1 MDGRKFAQVPM
12 GLPGVTAAARV
23 LVGAGYEW
31 TTHPCLGFSRRSGR
45 GLRIHAVP
53 GQPLR
58 EDPRHLGCCL
68 RVRLQP
74 ARPPPPRRMRL
85 IRMRADV
92 GEPVP
97 MGWRAAE

>member
-45 GLRIHAVP
+45 RPSESMLCPASRCAKIHATWGAVC
-53 GQPLR
+53 GSGSSR
-58 EDPRHLGCCL
+58 R
-68 RVRLQP
+68 
-74 ARPPPPRRMRL
+74 ARRPH
-85 IRMRADV
+85 
-92 GEPVP
+92 
-97 MGWRAAE
+97 AACALFG